1 VLGVFGWGG
10 LMGITFVS
18 IFATII
24 ALYKYLPSEE
34 EPAK

>member
-1 VLGVFGWGG
+1 VLGVFGCWV
-10 LMGITFVS
+10 GITFVS